1 MVGLIFT
8 WQFSPPKTPPTQKP
22 PLHRPHLTITFHLAH
37 FVSQTSANR
46 SPTSAA
52 DSGGRASEATMESS
66 PQPQYQ
72 HYVPK
77 FLLRNFAHPYKPSD
91 RKKRKG
97 GRKDE
102 NGVYYGEAVVRSVD
116 LTSNPPVICE
126 KPINRIL
133 GQMDMYD
140 DKTKSGKEQ
149 RRIEEVLGRLEN
161 QAALAFTKIKKAYA
175 EHQERQGEEGEREQ
189 PEHMGAA
196 CLTRSERDCIRKFLY
211 ILKYRGLMD
220 HQRYNHQMPGAYVAE
235 DREYMH
241 EFMDEKLYERPL
253 NVWLDNIKQIIDMDM
268 DLEYDWAHELTK
280 RMYPEDAM
288 MFFMHSEMFY
298 MCICTPANPDDEFLL
313 TDNSYNVFEGPNTFI
328 RNKQTGKVQQSL
340 FAPLHMFA
348 PVSPKLMIVL
358 RNALLPNP
366 LEDADEEIRRERE
379 MERRID
385 LGAFSE
391 DLRKSLLADLPVA
404 KARNN
409 YSKVIDG
416 RLTVI
421 PGWDGKKK
429 KEDRFYFDFFPI
441 DRRHVNTINSVFLG
455 NLGPSTSVIFETTAT
470 FARTLD
476 WFLTS
481 PSSFG
486 KIMSGM
492 EGDGHEESLRKLEV
506 ISRSLGSTGETVSTM
521 LDIQE
526 KSHAIHET
534 FLEKYKA
541 KRWMLKK
548 LVIEEDEKIKG
559 FFDQMDK
566 PDNKFMRSYLVLG
579 SLPPHFP

>member
-1 MVGLIFT
+1 
-8 WQFSPPKTPPTQKP
+8 
-22 PLHRPHLTITFHLAH
+22 
-37 FVSQTSANR
+37 
-46 SPTSAA
+46 
-52 DSGGRASEATMESS
+52 
-66 PQPQYQ
+66 
-72 HYVPK
+72 
-77 FLLRNFAHPYKPSD
+77 
-91 RKKRKG
+91 
-97 GRKDE
+97 
-102 NGVYYGEAVVRSVD
+102 
-116 LTSNPPVICE
+116 
-126 KPINRIL
+126 
-133 GQMDMYD
+133 
-140 DKTKSGKEQ
+140 
-149 RRIEEVLGRLEN
+149 
-161 QAALAFTKIKKAYA
+161 
-175 EHQERQGEEGEREQ
+175 
-189 PEHMGAA
+189 
-196 CLTRSERDCIRKFLY
+196 
-211 ILKYRGLMD
+211 
-220 HQRYNHQMPGAYVAE
+220 
-235 DREYMH
+235 
-241 EFMDEKLYERPL
+241 
-253 NVWLDNIKQIIDMDM
+253 
-268 DLEYDWAHELTK
+268 
-280 RMYPEDAM
+280 

-298 MCICTPANPDDEFLL
+298 MYICTPANPDDEFLL

-366 LEDADEEIRRERE
+366 LEDADEEIRRKRE
-379 MERRID
+379 MQRRID

-421 PGWDGKKK
+421 PGWNGKKK

-441 DRRHVNTINSVFLG
+441 DRRYVNTINSVFLG

-492 EGDGHEESLRKLEV
+492 EGDGYEESLRKLEV
-506 ISRSLGSTGETVSTM
+506 ISRSLGSTGETVLTT

-526 KSHAIHET
+526 KGYAIHKA
-534 FLEKYKA
+534 FLEEYKA
-541 KRWMLKK
+541 NRWMLKK

-559 FFDQMDK
+559 FFD
-566 PDNKFMRSYLVLG
+566 
-579 SLPPHFP
+579 